1 MIKPG
6 EIQKKARE
14 VGVRD
19 QQIEKDYILS
29 WILQGI
35 AQHGQLSKTIAF
47 KGGTVLKKVYFENY
61 RFSEDL
67 DFTLLDNGISNDQ
80 IVEWFAETF
89 EYIRDEANIPLEVI
103 DNNEHEDGGINFYIS
118 YVGPLGGLGAN
129 KKVKVD
135 ISRSETL
142 VFDPVMKNAFLAY
155 TDQEDHKLL
164 CYTLEEVLVEKM
176 RSVMQ
181 RMQARDFYDIWYLLE
196 IHEMDIVFYT
206 AEFRT
211 KSESKNIDPAEFHMK
226 LEQRLPQYKGRWQ
239 SSLADQIQNLPDFD
253 VVVRGVMR
261 HLKKYAVNISG
272 TTGFRACVCLSE

>member
-6 EIQKKARE
+6 EIQNRARE

-19 QQIEKDYILS
+19 QQIEKDYVIL
-29 WILQGI
+29 WILWGI
-35 AQHGQLSKTIAF
+35 AQHSQLSKAIVF
-47 KGGTVLKKVYFENY
+47 KGGTVLKKFYFEDY

-67 DFTLLDNGISNDQ
+67 DFTLLDNEISNGQ
-80 IVEWFAETF
+80 IFGWFEEVF
-89 EYIRDEANIPLEVI
+89 EYIIDEANIPLEII
-103 DNNEHEDGGINFYIS
+103 DPDSCRNIHEHEDDSINFYIG

-135 ISRSETL
+135 ISISETL
-142 VFDPVMKNAFLAY
+142 VFDPVTKKAFPVY
-155 TDQEDHKLL
+155 TDQEDYELL
-164 CYTLEEVLVEKM
+164 CYPLEEVLVEKM

-196 IHEMDIVFYT
+196 IHKINIDFYA

-211 KSESKNIDPAEFHMK
+211 KCESKEIDPTEFHKK

-239 SSLADQIQNLPDFD
+239 SSLADQIQDLPDFD
-253 VVVRGVMR
+253 EAVRSVKR
-261 HLKKYAVNISG
+261 NLKKLA
-272 TTGFRACVCLSE
+272 L

>member
-6 EIQKKARE
+6 EIQNKARE

-35 AQHGQLSKTIAF
+35 AKHERLSKTIVF
-47 KGGTVLKKVYFENY
+47 KGGTVLKKVYFEDY

-67 DFTLLDNGISNDQ
+67 DFTLLDNKISNDQ
-80 IVEWFAETF
+80 IFEWFREVF
-89 EYIRDEANIPLEVI
+89 EYVRDEANIPLEII

-135 ISRSETL
+135 ISRSESL
-142 VFDPVMKNAFLAY
+142 VFDPVLKEAFLGY

-164 CYTLEEVLVEKM
+164 CYPLEEVLVEKM

-196 IHEMDIVFYT
+196 IHEMDVDFYIT
-206 AEFRT
+206 EFKT
-211 KSESKNIDPAEFHMK
+211 KCESKEIDPTEFHNK

-239 SSLADQIQNLPDFD
+239 SSMADQIQDLPDFD
-253 VVVRGVMR
+253 EVVREVMR
-261 HLKKYAVNISG
+261 HLKK
-272 TTGFRACVCLSE
+272 LEL

>member
-35 AQHGQLSKTIAF
+35 AQHEQLSTTITF

-67 DFTLLDNGISNDQ
+67 DFTLLDNDISNEQ
-80 IVEWFAETF
+80 IFEWFSEVF
-89 EYIRDEANIPLEVI
+89 EYIRYEANIPLEII
-103 DNNEHEDGGINFYIS
+103 DNNKHEDGGINFYIS
-118 YVGPLGGLGAN
+118 YVGPLGGIGAN
-129 KKVKVD
+129 KRVKVD
-135 ISRSETL
+135 ISRSEQL
-142 VFDPVMKNAFLAY
+142 QFEPVLQGTFLGY
-155 TDQEDHKLL
+155 SDQEDHQLL
-164 CYTLEEVLVEKM
+164 CYPLEEILLEKL

-196 IHEMDIVFYT
+196 MDVAFYPI
-206 AEFRT
+206 EF
-211 KSESKNIDPAEFHMK
+211 KAKCENKEIDPKDFHIK
-226 LEQRLPQYKGRWQ
+226 LAQRLPQYKGRWLA
-239 SSLADQIQNLPDFD
+239 SMADQIQDLPDFD
-253 VVVRGVMR
+253 QVTREVMR
-261 HLKKYAVNISG
+261 HLKN
-272 TTGFRACVCLSE
+272 LEL